1 MKQQIF
7 RKKLIEVDLPLDEIN
22 QACIGENYA
31 TLHKYWARRPLA
43 ACRVVIFASMVDDP
57 SECADEFPSKEQQDA
72 ERKRLHEIIKALVVS
87 RNTNESNPQN
97 VDLLSRARYEIARSV
112 ARAHDEVAP
121 IDPSAVLNYLEEKTL
136 PIYDPFAG
144 GGSIPIE
151 AQRLG
156 LNAVASDLNPVA
168 VLINKMMVEFPA
180 KFAGITPINPQTDQ
194 MGIANNKPKD
204 GATEAALWRGS
215 AGLSDDIRYYGNWM
229 GDRLSNQMKD
239 FYPKANMQ
247 NGEETP
253 IIAWLWVRTVPCP
266 NPACGVQMPLARTF
280 QVSRRRNNDH
290 WIKPVLDRDT
300 GAISFEVQDHS
311 DGVPEGSVNRTRATC
326 VACQSV
332 TPLSYVREQAKAN
345 NMRQQ
350 MTALVAEG
358 GRRPLYLPVT
368 PEQLQIASKAEP
380 DWRPSGRL
388 PEQALGFRVQ
398 GYGFTEWHQL
408 FTQRQLLLL
417 TTLCD
422 ILMDVRTL
430 IEEHGASPE
439 YGEALCTYLAMAVSR
454 TVHYSSSFT
463 RWRNDQETVVEV
475 FPRGALP
482 MIWDFAEG
490 NPFSASSTE
499 WKGHVERIAKVMS
512 ETPSNVNEA
521 RVYQA
526 DASTTVHIESGPII
540 VTDPPYYDN
549 VAYADLSDFFYVWL
563 RPMLR
568 KTYPDLFASILTPKT
583 NEMTASPRFEDPNKH
598 FNKSMSDALT
608 LMKDR
613 CAPEFPSSIFYAY
626 KQQTVRKGSTIST
639 GWESMLKAVVEAGF
653 RITGTWPMRTERR
666 GRLREIGSN
675 ALASSVIL
683 VCRPRVADAPVAT
696 RRQFLDELENRLPE
710 ALNYLTREGHIA
722 PVDLAQ
728 AAIGPGMEIYSKYSR
743 VETISGEPVP
753 ISNALAEINRV
764 IGEHH
769 RQEQGALDSGSQF
782 CLDWLREY
790 AYGEERYGQAE
801 LLAQAKNV
809 SVESMRSLLAA
820 ESGTVKL
827 LPPDQYGPDTQMSL
841 GDMTAWEGCFRMAY
855 HLNVNRENGEG
866 IAGAAK
872 VAQAMGS
879 NADSI
884 ERLARILY
892 DHYDTK
898 NDSQNAVLFNN
909 LATSWRDILAAIQPH
924 PEQATFL

>member
-1 MKQQIF
+1 
-7 RKKLIEVDLPLDEIN
+7 
-22 QACIGENYA
+22 
-31 TLHKYWARRPLA
+31 
-43 ACRVVIFASMVDDP
+43 
-57 SECADEFPSKEQQDA
+57 
-72 ERKRLHEIIKALVVS
+72 
-87 RNTNESNPQN
+87 
-97 VDLLSRARYEIARSV
+97 
-112 ARAHDEVAP
+112 
-121 IDPSAVLNYLEEKTL
+121 
-136 PIYDPFAG
+136 
-144 GGSIPIE
+144 
-151 AQRLG
+151 
-156 LNAVASDLNPVA
+156 
-168 VLINKMMVEFPA
+168 
-180 KFAGITPINPQTDQ
+180 
-194 MGIANNKPKD
+194 
-204 GATEAALWRGS
+204 
-215 AGLSDDIRYYGNWM
+215 
-229 GDRLSNQMKD
+229 
-239 FYPKANMQ
+239 
-247 NGEETP
+247 
-253 IIAWLWVRTVPCP
+253 
-266 NPACGVQMPLARTF
+266 
-280 QVSRRRNNDH
+280 
-290 WIKPVLDRDT
+290 
-300 GAISFEVQDHS
+300 
-311 DGVPEGSVNRTRATC
+311 
-326 VACQSV
+326 
-332 TPLSYVREQAKAN
+332 
-345 NMRQQ
+345 
-350 MTALVAEG
+350 
-358 GRRPLYLPVT
+358 
-368 PEQLQIASKAEP
+368 
-380 DWRPSGRL
+380 
-388 PEQALGFRVQ
+388 
-398 GYGFTEWHQL
+398 
-408 FTQRQLLLL
+408 
-417 TTLCD
+417 
-422 ILMDVRTL
+422 
-430 IEEHGASPE
+430 
-439 YGEALCTYLAMAVSR
+439 
-454 TVHYSSSFT
+454 
-463 RWRNDQETVVEV
+463 
-475 FPRGALP
+475 
-482 MIWDFAEG
+482 
-490 NPFSASSTE
+490 
-499 WKGHVERIAKVMS
+499 
-512 ETPSNVNEA
+512 
-521 RVYQA
+521 
-526 DASTTVHIESGPII
+526 
-540 VTDPPYYDN
+540 
-549 VAYADLSDFFYVWL
+549 
-563 RPMLR
+563 MLR

-753 ISNALAEINRV
+753 ISDALAEINRV

-809 SVESMRSLLAA
+809 SVESMGSLLAA

-866 IAGAAK
+866 ITGAAK

-909 LATSWRDILAAIQPH
+909 LATSWRDILAAIQLLLFSINVTVNCS
-924 PEQATFL
+924 A